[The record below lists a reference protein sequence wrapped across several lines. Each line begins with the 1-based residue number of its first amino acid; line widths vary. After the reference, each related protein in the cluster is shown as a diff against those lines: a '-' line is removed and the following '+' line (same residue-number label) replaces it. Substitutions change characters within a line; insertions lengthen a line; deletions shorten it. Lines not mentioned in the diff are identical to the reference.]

1 MEAER
6 PSTSSAS
13 IAPGSKRVRDGDE
26 EEDEARPE
34 SSRISPTTKKLRLR
48 PAMGL
53 QVEEE
58 EEEDIEEE
66 LGEDTERPDS
76 ANSEVAFPVMA
87 ADDEDIEDEGV
98 SQSVPSDQTRAV
110 VRDVIVIDTDSESRE
125 SKETEKQEEEGEE
138 EEEEEEQEDEYKD
151 DDDDDEEDEDGAGDA
166 GMRPAEGSNEE
177 SRDADE
183 DDEEE
188 PSESL
193 HSEDNSTR
201 ASTERDAEP
210 SHSGEGSSGAS
221 SEAEPHRDLVHL
233 PPLSTVPT
241 PSSSS
246 SLTPR
251 LPQPRRPPHSVPPR
265 LYIQPPAPELGPPH
279 TQRQSSQLRRQS
291 VGRGLQLTPGIGS
304 TQQHFFDDDD
314 RMVPS
319 TPTLV
324 VPHRNDGFAEAI
336 HSPQVAGL
344 STRFRFGPPEDLL
357 PQASASHSD
366 LGQLASQ
373 GGLGMYES
381 PLFLAAHDEDG
392 GGRSVPTTPLQV
404 AAPVTVF
411 TESLP
416 SDGADNMASQSVP
429 MVTASTAMAGAADD
443 ADEVF
448 MEHEAEGAGIES
460 SLDSQADMDSAAQ
473 QSEDAA
479 LPSTSQDPDTSSATQ
494 RRTMPSQPLFPS
506 LLGRGRG
513 RGEGRTLIS
522 RRGAFS
528 RGGRGMGRGNFL

>member
-1 MEAER
+1 
-6 PSTSSAS
+6 
-13 IAPGSKRVRDGDE
+13 
-26 EEDEARPE
+26 
-34 SSRISPTTKKLRLR
+34 
-48 PAMGL
+48 
-53 QVEEE
+53 
-58 EEEDIEEE
+58 
-66 LGEDTERPDS
+66 
-76 ANSEVAFPVMA
+76 
-87 ADDEDIEDEGV
+87 
-98 SQSVPSDQTRAV
+98 
-110 VRDVIVIDTDSESRE
+110 
-125 SKETEKQEEEGEE
+125 
-138 EEEEEEQEDEYKD
+138 
-151 DDDDDEEDEDGAGDA
+151 
-166 GMRPAEGSNEE
+166 
-177 SRDADE
+177 
-183 DDEEE
+183 
-188 PSESL
+188 
-193 HSEDNSTR
+193 
-201 ASTERDAEP
+201 
-210 SHSGEGSSGAS
+210 
-221 SEAEPHRDLVHL
+221 
-233 PPLSTVPT
+233 
-241 PSSSS
+241 
-246 SLTPR
+246 
-251 LPQPRRPPHSVPPR
+251 
-265 LYIQPPAPELGPPH
+265 
-279 TQRQSSQLRRQS
+279 
-291 VGRGLQLTPGIGS
+291 
-304 TQQHFFDDDD
+304 
-314 RMVPS
+314 MVPS

-429 MVTASTAMAGAADD
+429 MVTASTGMAGAADD

-506 LLGRGRG
+506 LLGRGGRG

-522 RRGAFS
+522 RRGTYS
-528 RGGRGMGRGNFL
+528 RGGRGMGRGSFF